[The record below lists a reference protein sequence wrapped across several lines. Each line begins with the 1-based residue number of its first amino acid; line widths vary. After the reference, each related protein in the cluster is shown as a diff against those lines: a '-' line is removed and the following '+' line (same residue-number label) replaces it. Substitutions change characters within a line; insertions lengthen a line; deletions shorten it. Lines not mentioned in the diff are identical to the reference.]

1 MTGKKK
7 TAPKKSVAPSLKP
20 RGVQPKQAA
29 AIRGGKGGMNKQT
42 DVTLKRG

>member
-1 MTGKKK
+1 MPSKKK
-7 TAPKKSVAPSLKP
+7 PTLKKNAMPSLKT
-20 RGVQPKQAA
+20 RGVEPRQAD